1 MVYVLLVSE
10 PDTVLYTVYVHKSR
24 TKRFVMHHAEVVP
37 GSNSGTSHSDPKI
50 VSKINC
56 IKHQD
61 YFWQSVRVTVR
72 KVEIKTGTSYWCL
85 KIIFNQHFYCHYLR
99 YSIPPIPAKATVY
112 HPAVTNIF
120 FN

>member
-1 MVYVLLVSE
+1 
-10 PDTVLYTVYVHKSR
+10 
-24 TKRFVMHHAEVVP
+24 MHHAEVVP

-85 KIIFNQHFYCHYLR
+85 KIIFSQHFYCH
-99 YSIPPIPAKATVY
+99 TVCHLSQLKLQY
-112 HPAVTNIF
+112 TILQ
-120 FN
+120 